1 MKLKPQSLTQ
11 YSALAGLALSA
22 AAATWGACSSV
33 FATPQL
39 LDETTS
45 GTKTGSEVASDVSPS
60 GTEASPSASGS
71 DGIPRPDLTANQVFD
86 AVTEKLN
93 ELDTLSCDLSQTVIL
108 SGQRLAAAG
117 KYMQAAGNRR
127 RLEYRLFSVQ
137 PVTTDDVARMAI
149 DARPEDT
156 TEAKMTA
163 SLLQVSDGSVL
174 WSLWTNGDQKQ
185 LTRRNIRQIVEAANN
200 IPNYS
205 AAKSLQDLGVG
216 GLQTLMA
223 QLQAGMD
230 FGMVREQ
237 ERSGTKL
244 LILSGRWSAK
254 ARKEYFQLPDDPNA
268 QLPDYIPDYV
278 RIYIDADANLP
289 RRIQYL
295 KKHPNPEQ
303 KQVLPLVTIDLRNIV
318 LNTEIDEAVFT
329 FRQPDG
335 AALPE
340 IDLTSQVIEGL
351 KQIGAGTDSE
361 APGAP
366 AAAKETTPAAS
377 GVETTGNEKPAE

>member
-1 MKLKPQSLTQ
+1 MKLKPQSLTRC
-11 YSALAGLALSA
+11 SVLAGLAFSA
-22 AAATWGACSSV
+22 AAAIWSACSPV
-33 FATPQL
+33 FASPL
-39 LDETTS
+39 RPDEAAS
-45 GTKTGSEVASDVSPS
+45 AKKAASDES
-60 GTEASPSASGS
+60 SASSESVATASAS
-71 DGIPRPDLTANQVFD
+71 DGTPRPDLSANQVFD

-93 ELDTLSCDLSQTVIL
+93 ELDTLSCDISQTVIL
-108 SGQRLAAAG
+108 SGQRLVAAG

-137 PVTTDDVARMAI
+137 PVTTDDVARLAV
-149 DARPEDT
+149 DAKPEDT

-185 LTRRNIRQIVEAANN
+185 LTRRNIRQIVEAAND

-237 ERSGTKL
+237 ERGGTKL
-244 LILSGRWSAK
+244 LVLSGRWSTK
-254 ARKEYFQLPDDPNA
+254 ALKEYFQLPDDPNA

-278 RIYIDADANLP
+278 RVYIDADANLP

-303 KQVLPLVTIDLRNIV
+303 KQVLPLVTIDLRNIA
-318 LNTEIDEAVFT
+318 LNTEIEEAVFT

-351 KQIGAGTDSE
+351 KQIGAGANSATPT
-361 APGAP
+361 APGA
-366 AAAKETTPAAS
+366 ADETAPGTS
-377 GVETTGNEKPAE
+377 GAQNADKVKPAE